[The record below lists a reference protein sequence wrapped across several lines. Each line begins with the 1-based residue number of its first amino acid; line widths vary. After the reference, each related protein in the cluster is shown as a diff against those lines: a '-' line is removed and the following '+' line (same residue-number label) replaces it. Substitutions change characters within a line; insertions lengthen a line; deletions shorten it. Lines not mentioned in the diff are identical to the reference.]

1 MSRKRVLTAFL
12 SFALILTLIPAQIAY
27 SLSPP
32 EPDIPFASATLTKG
46 ETKTWDVPISN
57 PAVKD
62 MMDILYVIDTTGSM
76 EEIRDTIANTVN
88 QFTDD
93 LVAAGATD
101 IWFGAAYFGDSYI
114 DYPWFDIEL
123 PLGAHDL
130 DDVKAA
136 ISALTTTGGGDA
148 PEDALYAY
156 IMAIKSTDALWREDA
171 QRVVVVITDDATK
184 LRPDVEVDG
193 YPVTVE
199 GAVAITNDYG
209 IDAVFVSFDTNF
221 LDFIGSTYDGTTAI
235 TMKSFANGLGIT
247 EYRWLTEAE
256 LQTALSTAVI
266 PPVTEIPTY
275 ECEARVESITYNS
288 DNAVSNDVTVTIAA
302 PSSFLLAGGE
312 TKEFNLTAVATSDPA
327 RTNETTTVEIGF
339 YVDGVK
345 VGSQTLTF
353 YVEATQGFILP
364 ATGDSASVIGWMIVI
379 AELVLFGCLFML
391 WRKRQQLH

>member
-12 SFALILTLIPAQIAY
+12 SFALLFTLIPAQIAY

-32 EPDIPFASATLTKG
+32 VPVIPFASATLEKG

-57 PAVKD
+57 PLVNDK
-62 MMDILYVIDTTGSM
+62 MDILYVIDTTGSM

-101 IWFGAAYFGDSYI
+101 IWFGAAFFGDSYV
-114 DYPWFDIEL
+114 DDPWFDIEL

-136 ISALTTTGGGDA
+136 ISALTTTNGGDG
-148 PEDALYAY
+148 PEDVLYAY
-156 IMAIKSTDALWREDA
+156 IMAIKSTEALWREDA
-171 QRVVVVITDDATK
+171 QRVVVVITDATTK

-193 YPVTVE
+193 YPVTVA
-199 GAVAITNDYG
+199 GAIDITDDYG
-209 IDAVFVSFDTNF
+209 IDVVFATNDGYF
-221 LDFIGSTYDGTTAI
+221 LESTYTSDGTTAI
-235 TMKSFANGLGIT
+235 TMAAFAAELGIT
-247 EYRWLTEAE
+247 EYRWGTEAD
-256 LQTALSTAVI
+256 LQTVLSTAVI

-288 DNAVSNDVTVTIAA
+288 DNAVSNDVTVTITS

-312 TKEFNLTAVATSDPA
+312 TKAFSMTAVAASDPA
-327 RTNETTTVEIGF
+327 RTNEGTTVEIGF

-353 YVEATQGFILP
+353 HVEATQGFILP
-364 ATGDSASVIGWMIVI
+364 ATGDGASAIGWMIVI

-391 WRKRQQLH
+391 WRKRQQTH